1 MTNAANSSGTSAA
14 FPKLRKRIPGEQI
27 AAGDVVMLGAKA
39 FPVLDTLLVGQ
50 IVLRGELNAVYTSE
64 PRTTLQEPF
73 PAKPQRPNC
82 ACGVAS
88 EYELD
93 GVYVCRPCFEEAR
106 AVGRG

>member
-1 MTNAANSSGTSAA
+1 MM
-14 FPKLRKRIPGEQI
+14 RRRIPGEVI
-27 AAGDVVMLGAKA
+27 APSDVVLIGERA
-39 FPVLDTLLVGQ
+39 FGVADTLLVGQ

-64 PRTTLQEPF
+64 PRTTLQDPF
-73 PAKPQRPNC
+73 PARPERPAC

>member
-1 MTNAANSSGTSAA
+1 MM
-14 FPKLRKRIPGEQI
+14 RRRIPGEVI
-27 AAGDVVMLGAKA
+27 APSDVVMIGERA
-39 FPVLDTLLVGQ
+39 FPVAQTCLIGMP
-50 IVLRGELNAVYTSE
+50 VLRGELNAVYTSE

-73 PAKPQRPNC
+73 PARPQRPVC

-93 GVYVCRPCFEEAR
+93 GVYVCRSHFEEAR

>member
-1 MTNAANSSGTSAA
+1 MK
-14 FPKLRKRIPGEQI
+14 PRKRIPGEQI
-27 AAGDVVMLGAKA
+27 AAGDVVMLGTKA
-39 FPVLDTLLVGQ
+39 FPVLDTCLIGMP
-50 IVLRGELNAVYTSE
+50 VLRGELNAVYTSE

-73 PAKPQRPNC
+73 PARPERPTC

-93 GVYVCRPCFEEAR
+93 GVYVCRPHFEEAR